1 MSYGVDDTIEEHLYL
16 MQKDPKKRGRFVNR
30 IAEEDSFNA
39 SVAEKT
45 DRIINYSAVLNTS
58 EEMIEAAVNQSS
70 TLKAN
75 EHTYGANQS
84 SGVNSSLLH
93 KILPNGSFTIAKK
106 SSERDETSIDKLD
119 YFKLLQGNQIETSDK
134 QNLQLMRAVSGGDE
148 RYVKE

>member
-16 MQKDPKKRGRFVNR
+16 MQKDPKKRGKFVNR
-30 IAEEDSFNA
+30 VADEESFNA

-75 EHTYGANQS
+75 EHTYGQS

-93 KILPNGSFTIAKK
+93 KILPNGSFSIAKK
-106 SSERDETSIDKLD
+106 SPERDEASLDKLD
-119 YFKLLQGNQIETSDK
+119 YMKLLQGI
-134 QNLQLMRAVSGGDE
+134 
-148 RYVKE
+148 